1 MTPLFNGIYWVFI
14 TDDNGCDSDTSFIN
28 VDWLPTSVIDLN
40 LDQFNVYPN
49 PSKDIFNIEFISLKN
64 QDLKL
69 KIVNSIG
76 EIIYNENIINHKGI
90 YNTGLNLTKHSKSI
104 YFLEIQTER
113 GILLKIN
120 SSINNL

>member
-104 YFLEIQTER
+104 YFRDTNRKRYTFKKL
-113 GILLKIN
+113 ILQ
-120 SSINNL
+120 